1 MMEDR
6 FGQRRLLKNYNMA
19 TIQNFSG
26 DTPTWCPGC
35 GDWGIGVAIKF
46 AFSQLGYSSSDVAVI
61 FGIGCSGNMNDFL
74 NTYAIHSLHGRAIP
88 NAIGIKLANHSL
100 PVIAIVGD
108 GDCYGEGGN
117 HLIHA
122 CRGNHD
128 ITVIVHDNGV
138 YGLTTGQ
145 VAPTA
150 KKGFKSKSTPTG
162 IIEFPLNPL
171 ALALTQGATFIAQTF
186 AGDTPHMIDIIR
198 AGITHRGFSLIN
210 VLQPCVTFNKI
221 NTYQYF
227 RKRVYKLGQDYS
239 KTSYQEAFAKIEE
252 IKQERFPLGVIYQI
266 EKPTYTDQLSQI
278 QEKTLLEKKR
288 FINFEL
294 LLSDFV

>member
-1 MMEDR
+1 MSTVQD
-6 FGQRRLLKNYNMA
+6 
-19 TIQNFSG
+19 FSG
-26 DTPTWCPGC
+26 YTPTFCPGC
-35 GDWGIGVAIKF
+35 GDWGITVSIKS
-46 AFSQLGYSSSDVAVI
+46 ALVQLGLDPSSVFTV

-74 NTYAIHSLHGRAIP
+74 NAYAIHALHGRALP
-88 NAIGIKLANHSL
+88 NAIGMKLANHKA

-150 KKGFKSKSTPTG
+150 QKGFKSKSTPSG
-162 IIEFPLNPL
+162 IIETPVNPL
-171 ALALTQGATFIAQTF
+171 ALVLTQGATFVAQSF
-186 AGDTPHMIDIIR
+186 AGDANHLIEMIK
-198 AGITHRGFSLIN
+198 AGIQHKGFSLLN

-221 NTYQYF
+221 NTYQYYLSHS
-227 RKRVYKLGQDYS
+227 YKLPADRPVDDLADALS
-239 KTSYQEAFAKIEE
+239 KSVEMSQEK
-252 IKQERFPLGVIYQI
+252 FPLGIIY
-266 EKPTYTDQLSQI
+266 KADRPTYQEQLSQLK
-278 QEKTLLEKKR
+278 EKTLIDRDRFLDFALLEQ
-288 FINFEL
+288 
-294 LLSDFV
+294 DFV